1 MKNHLVYLLFIFTS
15 LARADESRDE
25 LIVQTVL
32 KLESFNY
39 DESSDKVKASINRYL
54 NRNLGKGDYFTLVE
68 KFAIKDQLEN
78 LTSLSTYSKSCSAT
92 CSLVGLLFVLN
103 ISLRNRYGI
112 KS

>member
-1 MKNHLVYLLFIFTS
+1 MIKSHLFFFLFTIS
-15 LARADESRDE
+15 ALVQADESRDE

-68 KFAIKDQLEN
+68 KFL
-78 LTSLSTYSKSCSAT
+78 SL
-92 CSLVGLLFVLN
+92 
-103 ISLRNRYGI
+103 IHI
-112 KS
+112 

>member
-1 MKNHLVYLLFIFTS
+1 MKNHLVYLLLIFTS

-54 NRNLGKGDYFTLVE
+54 DRNLGKGDYFILVE
-68 KFAIKDQLEN
+68 KFSINSLKILYQFNSALRCRNTDPKPTAALSIKTN
-78 LTSLSTYSKSCSAT
+78 SL
-92 CSLVGLLFVLN
+92 G
-103 ISLRNRYGI
+103 G
-112 KS
+112 